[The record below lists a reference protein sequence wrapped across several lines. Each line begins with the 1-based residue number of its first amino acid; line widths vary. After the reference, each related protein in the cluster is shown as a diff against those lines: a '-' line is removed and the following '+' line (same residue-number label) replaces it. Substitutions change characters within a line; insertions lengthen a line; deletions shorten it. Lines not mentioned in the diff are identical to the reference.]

1 MAIFPRLHKFDT
13 EPMTKVMPLYHQLTS
28 LLQKALPQI
37 QAIYLF
43 GSIAQGQSTPESDVD
58 IAILCPERLEPLHRW
73 NLAQQ
78 LARELHRD
86 VDLIDLQ
93 QASTVMRFQVVSTGE
108 RIYTQDENK
117 MAWWE
122 LQAYQLYLTLNDD
135 RRPILDEIQKTGTI
149 YGR

>member
-1 MAIFPRLHKFDT
+1 
-13 EPMTKVMPLYHQLTS
+13 MPLTNLLTS

-93 QASTVMRFQVVSTGE
+93 QASTVMRFQVVSTSE

-122 LQAYQLYLTLNDD
+122 LQVYQLYLTLNDD
-135 RRPILDEIQKTGTI
+135 RKPILDEIKKTGTI